1 MCGMEYRLKKGSVYE
16 GKVEKVDFPNK
27 ATVWVTDEDGH
38 KEKAIVKNAIPGQT
52 VRFCVNKKRK
62 GHCEG
67 RLMEVVEKSPLETN
81 PACPHFGK
89 CGGCTY
95 QTVAY
100 EEQLKIKSAQV
111 EKLLSEVVSG
121 ELPFEGII
129 GSPVT
134 EEYRN
139 KMEFSFGDEYK
150 DGPLALGLHKRN
162 SMYDI
167 VPVTECKIIDEDYRK
182 ILTCVQDYAIEKEL
196 PFLHKLSHEGYLRH
210 LLVRKSVK
218 TGQILVDIVTTT
230 QIEHD
235 FTELVNRLTSIE
247 YKGTLTGVLHTFNDS
262 LADAVINEKTELLYG
277 QDYIEEELLGLRFK
291 ITPFSFFQTNS
302 LGAEVLYSKAREYV
316 LSGGFGDVAGVDDT
330 GAASAVGN
338 SDAAVTAK
346 AAGNV
351 EVQGNAGSK
360 PVIYDLYTGTGTIA
374 QMLSPVASKVIG
386 VEIVA
391 EAVEAAKKN
400 AAQNGLT
407 NCEFIADDVLKALD
421 NIEIKPDFIVL
432 DPPRDG
438 IHPKAL
444 EKIIDYGVDRMVYIS
459 CKPTSLARDLVTL
472 QERGYKVEKCCCVD
486 MFPNTVHVETVVL
499 LSKGAKGP
507 VDLCSARTEVE
518 RRLVDSK
525 KVKVDFSLEDMD
537 LSEFKGKATYEQ
549 IKAYVLEQTGLKVSS
564 LYIAQ
569 IKKKCGLDVGE
580 NFNLPKS
587 ENAKQPQCTPDKEEA
602 IMQAFKHFGIV

>member
-27 ATVWVTDEDGH
+27 ATVWVTDDDGQ

-196 PFLHKLSHEGYLRH
+196 PFQHKLSHEGYLRH

-486 MFPNTVHVETVVL
+486 MFPNTGHVETVCL
-499 LSKGAKGP
+499 LSKLHEAKYH
-507 VDLCSARTEVE
+507 VNV
-518 RRLVDSK
+518 RL
-525 KVKVDFSLEDMD
+525 DMD
-537 LSEFKGKATYEQ
+537 ELDLTSAESKATYEE
-549 IKAYVLEQTGLKVSS
+549 IKKYVAEHNDGMKVSN

-569 IKKKCGLDVGE
+569 IKQKHGIIERE
-580 NFNLPKS
+580 NYNKPKS
-587 ENAKQPQCTPDKEEA
+587 ENGGQPECPKEKEIA
-602 IMQAFKHFGIV
+602 IEDALKYFRMIPSES

>member
-196 PFLHKLSHEGYLRH
+196 PFQHKLSHEGYLRH

-459 CKPTSLARDLVTL
+459 CKPTSLARDLITL

-486 MFPNTVHVETVVL
+486 MFPNTGHVETVVL
-499 LSKGAKGP
+499 LSH
-507 VDLCSARTEVE
+507 
-518 RRLVDSK
+518 K
-525 KVKVDFSLEDMD
+525 KPDGHINVKV
-537 LSEFKGKATYEQ
+537 EFGEGEGKVPLDNIAKRAEEYKPKERVTYKM
-549 IKAYVLEQTGLKVSS
+549 IKE
-564 LYIAQ
+564 YI
-569 IKKKCGLDVGE
+569 E
-580 NFNLPKS
+580 
-587 ENAKQPQCTPDKEEA
+587 AKYGTKRACTL
-602 IMQAFKHFGIV
+602 QR

>member
-27 ATVWVTDEDGH
+27 ATVWVTDEDGQ

-67 RLMEVVEKSPLETN
+67 RLMEVVEKSQLETN
-81 PACPHFGK
+81 LACPHFGK

-111 EKLLSEVVSG
+111 EKLLSEVVEG

-167 VPVTECKIIDEDYRK
+167 VPVTECRIIDEDYRK
-182 ILTCVQDYAIEKEL
+182 ILKCVQDYAIEKEL
-196 PFLHKLSHEGYLRH
+196 PFQHKLSHEGYLRH

-235 FTELVNRLTSIE
+235 FTELVNRLTAIE
-247 YKGTLTGVLHTFNDS
+247 YKGILTGVLHTFNDS
-262 LADAVINEKTELLYG
+262 LADAVINERTELLYG

-316 LSGGFGDVAGVDDT
+316 LSGGFGEVSGVDGDGAASVAGNVDDT
-330 GAASAVGN
+330 VSVNAVGN
-338 SDAAVTAK
+338 VDI
-346 AAGNV
+346 
-351 EVQGNAGSK
+351 QGNAGSK

-486 MFPNTVHVETVVL
+486 MFPNTGHVETVVL
-499 LSKGAKGP
+499 LSQLKQKP
-507 VDLCSARTEVE
+507 DDYIDVTMELDDVDITSAET
-518 RRLVDSK
+518 
-525 KVKVDFSLEDMD
+525 
-537 LSEFKGKATYEQ
+537 KATYDE
-549 IKAYVLEQTGLKVSS
+549 IKKYVAEHNAGMKVSN
-564 LYIAQ
+564 LYISQ
-569 IKKKCGLDVGE
+569 VKRKCGIEVGK
-580 NFNLPKS
+580 NYNLPKHEDS
-587 ENAKQPQCTPDKEEA
+587 RQPQCPEDKESA
-602 IMQAFKHFGIV
+602 IVKALKHFKMIQQE

>member
-27 ATVWVTDEDGH
+27 ATVWVTDEDGQN
-38 KEKAIVKNAIPGQT
+38 EKAIVKNAIPGQT

-196 PFLHKLSHEGYLRH
+196 PFQHKLSHEGYLRH

-330 GAASAVGN
+330 GAASAAGN
-338 SDAAVTAK
+338 SDAAMTAK

-486 MFPNTVHVETVVL
+486 MFPNTGHVETVVL
-499 LSKGAKGP
+499 LSKGM
-507 VDLCSARTEVE
+507 
-518 RRLVDSK
+518 VDSR

-587 ENAKQPQCTPDKEEA
+587 EKARQPMCTPEKEEA
-602 IMQAFKHFGIV
+602 IMQAFRHFGII

>member
-27 ATVWVTDEDGH
+27 ATVWVTDEDGQ

-182 ILTCVQDYAIEKEL
+182 ILTCVQNYAIEKEL
-196 PFLHKLSHEGYLRH
+196 PFQHKLSHEGYLRH

-486 MFPNTVHVETVVL
+486 MFPNTGHVETVVL
-499 LSKGAKGP
+499 LSKGM
-507 VDLCSARTEVE
+507 
-518 RRLVDSK
+518 VDSR

-549 IKAYVLEQTGLKVSS
+549 IKAYVLEQTGLKVSL

-587 ENAKQPQCTPDKEEA
+587 EKARQPMCTPEKEEA
-602 IMQAFKHFGIV
+602 IMQAFRHFGII

>member
-27 ATVWVTDEDGH
+27 ATVWVTDEDGQ

-196 PFLHKLSHEGYLRH
+196 PFQHKLSHEGYLRH

-316 LSGGFGDVAGVDDT
+316 LSGGFGDVAGAAGT
-330 GAASAVGN
+330 MAASVAWNSDVTETVNVAENVNDNGN
-338 SDAAVTAK
+338 S
-346 AAGNV
+346 
-351 EVQGNAGSK
+351 GSK

-486 MFPNTVHVETVVL
+486 MFPNTGHVETVVL
-499 LSKGAKGP
+499 LSKG
-507 VDLCSARTEVE
+507 EI
-518 RRLVDSK
+518 DSK
-525 KVKVDFSLEDMD
+525 KVRVEFSLEDMD
-537 LSEFKGKATYEQ
+537 MSGFQKGATYEQ
-549 IKAYVLEQTGLKVSS
+549 IKAYVLEHTGLKVSS
-564 LYIAQ
+564 LYISQ
-569 IKKKCGLDVGE
+569 IKRKCGLDVGQ
-580 NFNLPKS
+580 NYNLSKKEDAKVPKCPP
-587 ENAKQPQCTPDKEEA
+587 EKEAA
-602 IMQAFKHFGIV
+602 IRDALKYFQMI

>member
-27 ATVWVTDEDGH
+27 ATVWVTDEDGQ

-196 PFLHKLSHEGYLRH
+196 PFQHKLSHEGYLRH

-218 TGQILVDIVTTT
+218 TGQILVDIITTT

-316 LSGGFGDVAGVDDT
+316 LSGGFGDVAGAAGT
-330 GAASAVGN
+330 MAASVAWN
-338 SDAAVTAK
+338 SDVTETVNV
-346 AAGNV
+346 AGNV
-351 EVQGNAGSK
+351 NVQGNAGSK

-400 AAQNGLT
+400 AAQNGLA

-459 CKPTSLARDLVTL
+459 CKPTSLARDIVTL

-486 MFPNTVHVETVVL
+486 MFPNTGHVETVVL
-499 LSKGAKGP
+499 LG
-507 VDLCSARTEVE
+507 RE
-518 RRLVDSK
+518 
-525 KVKVDFSLEDMD
+525 KVDGYVDINLDVEKI
-537 LSEFKGKATYEQ
+537 EGKAGRATYKEISEYVQEKYGLHVPNLYIGQ
-549 IKAYVLEQTGLKVSS
+549 IKSKVGIDKRKNHNIGS
-564 LYIAQ
+564 
-569 IKKKCGLDVGE
+569 GE
-580 NFNLPKS
+580 GRVPTCPP
-587 ENAKQPQCTPDKEEA
+587 EKEEA
-602 IMQAFKHFGIV
+602 IMDAFRHFRLI

>member
-27 ATVWVTDEDGH
+27 ATVWVTDEDGQ

-81 PACPHFGK
+81 QACPHFGK

-100 EEQLKIKSAQV
+100 DEQLKIKSAQV
-111 EKLLSEVVSG
+111 EKLLSEVVEG
-121 ELPFEGII
+121 KLPFEGII

-182 ILTCVQDYAIEKEL
+182 ILTCVQDYATEKEL
-196 PFLHKLSHEGYLRH
+196 PFQHKLSHEGYLRH

-235 FTELVNRLTSIE
+235 FTELVKLLTAIE

-262 LADAVINEKTELLYG
+262 LADAVINERTELLYG

-316 LSGGFGDVAGVDDT
+316 LSGGFGELAGAD
-330 GAASAVGN
+330 GN
-338 SDAAVTAK
+338 DNAQ
-346 AAGNV
+346 
-351 EVQGNAGSK
+351 ENAGGK

-400 AAQNGLT
+400 AAKNGLT

-472 QERGYKVEKCCCVD
+472 QDRGYKVEKCCCVD
-486 MFPNTVHVETVVL
+486 MFPNTGHIETVCL
-499 LSKGAKGP
+499 LS
-507 VDLCSARTEVE
+507 R
-518 RRLVDSK
+518 
-525 KVKVDFSLEDMD
+525 
-537 LSEFKGKATYEQ
+537 KAS
-549 IKAYVLEQTGLKVSS
+549 V
-564 LYIAQ
+564 
-569 IKKKCGLDVGE
+569 
-580 NFNLPKS
+580 
-587 ENAKQPQCTPDKEEA
+587 
-602 IMQAFKHFGIV
+602 

>member
-27 ATVWVTDEDGH
+27 ATVWVTDEDGQ

-182 ILTCVQDYAIEKEL
+182 ILTCVQNYAIEKEL
-196 PFLHKLSHEGYLRH
+196 PFQHKLSHEGYLRH

-316 LSGGFGDVAGVDDT
+316 LSGGFGDVAG
-330 GAASAVGN
+330 
-338 SDAAVTAK
+338 
-346 AAGNV
+346 
-351 EVQGNAGSK
+351 SK

-459 CKPTSLARDLVTL
+459 CKPTSLARDLITL

-486 MFPNTVHVETVVL
+486 MFPNTGHVETVVL
-499 LSKGAKGP
+499 LSQQKP
-507 VDLCSARTEVE
+507 DDTIEIDLDLDELDATSAE
-518 RRLVDSK
+518 L
-525 KVKVDFSLEDMD
+525 
-537 LSEFKGKATYEQ
+537 KATYQE
-549 IKAYVLEQTGLKVSS
+549 IKDYVLKEFGLKVSN
-564 LYIAQ
+564 LYISQ
-569 IKKKCGLDVGE
+569 IKCKYGIEVGE
-580 NFNLPKS
+580 NYNVLKS
-587 ENAKQPQCTPDKEEA
+587 ENTRVSQCPKEKEEA
-602 IMQAFKHFGIV
+602 TKAILKYYAMILRISMISRRNNRREKFFWELFPIIKKVYGKCINHMV

>member
-27 ATVWVTDEDGH
+27 ATVWVTDEDGQ

-95 QTVAY
+95 QTLAY

-196 PFLHKLSHEGYLRH
+196 PFQHKLSHEGYLRH

-499 LSKGAKGP
+499 LSQQKP
-507 VDLCSARTEVE
+507 DDTIEIDLDLDELDATSAE
-518 RRLVDSK
+518 L
-525 KVKVDFSLEDMD
+525 
-537 LSEFKGKATYEQ
+537 KATYQE
-549 IKAYVLEQTGLKVSS
+549 IKDYVLKESGLKVSS
-564 LYIAQ
+564 LYISQ
-569 IKKKCGLDVGE
+569 VKRKCGIEVGE
-580 NFNLPKS
+580 NYNLPKS
-587 ENAKQPQCTPDKEEA
+587 ENARVPQCPKEKEDA
-602 IMQAFKHFGIV
+602 IKAALKYFAMI

>member
-27 ATVWVTDEDGH
+27 ATVWVTDEDGQ

-196 PFLHKLSHEGYLRH
+196 PFQHKLSHEGYLRH

-235 FTELVNRLTSIE
+235 FTELINRLTSIE

-291 ITPFSFFQTNS
+291 ITPFSFVQTNS

-316 LSGGFGDVAGVDDT
+316 LSGGFGDVAD
-330 GAASAVGN
+330 
-338 SDAAVTAK
+338 
-346 AAGNV
+346 
-351 EVQGNAGSK
+351 SK

-407 NCEFIADDVLKALD
+407 NCEFIADDVLKAL
-421 NIEIKPDFIVL
+421 
-432 DPPRDG
+432 
-438 IHPKAL
+438 

-486 MFPNTVHVETVVL
+486 MFPNTGHVETVVL
-499 LSKGAKGP
+499 LSKG
-507 VDLCSARTEVE
+507 EI
-518 RRLVDSK
+518 DSK
-525 KVKVDFSLEDMD
+525 KVRVEFSLEDMD
-537 LSEFKGKATYEQ
+537 MSGFQKGATYEQ
-549 IKAYVLEQTGLKVSS
+549 IKAYVLEHTGLKVSS
-564 LYIAQ
+564 LYISQ
-569 IKKKCGLDVGE
+569 IKRKCGLDVGQ
-580 NFNLPKS
+580 NYNLSKKEDAKVPKCPP
-587 ENAKQPQCTPDKEEA
+587 EKEAA
-602 IMQAFKHFGIV
+602 IRDALKYFQMI

>member
-27 ATVWVTDEDGH
+27 ATVWVTDEDGQ

-100 EEQLKIKSAQV
+100 EEQLKIKSTQV
-111 EKLLSEVVSG
+111 EKLLREVVSG

-196 PFLHKLSHEGYLRH
+196 PFQHKLSHEGYLRH

-235 FTELVNRLTSIE
+235 FTELINRLTSIE

-346 AAGNV
+346 AARNV

-459 CKPTSLARDLVTL
+459 CKPTSLARDLITL

-486 MFPNTVHVETVVL
+486 MFPNTGHVETVCL
-499 LSKGAKGP
+499 LSKLHEAKHH
-507 VDLCSARTEVE
+507 VNV
-518 RRLVDSK
+518 RL
-525 KVKVDFSLEDMD
+525 DMD
-537 LSEFKGKATYEQ
+537 ELDITSAESKATYEE
-549 IKAYVLEQTGLKVSS
+549 IKSYVAEHNEGMKVSN

-569 IKKKCGLDVGE
+569 VKAKYGIIERENYNKPKLDDARQPKCPNE
-580 NFNLPKS
+580 
-587 ENAKQPQCTPDKEEA
+587 KEEA
-602 IMQAFKHFGIV
+602 IVDAMEHFKMI